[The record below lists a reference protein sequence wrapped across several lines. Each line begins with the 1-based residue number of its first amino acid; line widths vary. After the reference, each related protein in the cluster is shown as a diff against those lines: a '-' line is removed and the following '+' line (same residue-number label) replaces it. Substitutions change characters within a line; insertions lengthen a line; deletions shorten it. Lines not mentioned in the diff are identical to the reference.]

1 MFSKGIFSSPKK
13 EIELVSFN
21 VPYPPNYGGVIDIY
35 YKLKA
40 FRKAGI
46 KVNLHCFEYGR
57 KASVELESLCQKVYY
72 YKRHIAKT
80 NLFRRRPYIVV
91 TRSSENLVTNLL
103 KNNNPILF
111 EGLHSCFYLDDK
123 RFKRRHKIVRTHNIE
138 HDYYENLG
146 KVEKDIF
153 KKYYFFN
160 ESQKLYRFEKVLNFA
175 EGIAAISIHDK
186 NYFSRKYKHS
196 NVKVIS
202 AFHPNEEVQINE
214 GTGDF
219 VLYHG
224 SLSVGENNEAALFLI
239 EKVFNDLDIPLV
251 IAGNKPTKELRAAV
265 EKYKNIT
272 LKSDVTTEELYK
284 MVKAAQINILPTFQA
299 TGIKL
304 KLIAALF
311 TGRHCIV
318 NKPMIDDTGLEE
330 LCLVKNNPDD
340 FKNTIRQYFTIPFTK
355 DDIEKR
361 KKILN
366 DSRYSNSYNINLLIS
381 MLLP

>member
-1 MFSKGIFSSPKK
+1 MQ
-13 EIELVSFN
+13 
-21 VPYPPNYGGVIDIY
+21 
-35 YKLKA
+35 
-40 FRKAGI
+40 I
-46 KVNLHCFEYGR
+46 K
-57 KASVELESLCQKVYY
+57 
-72 YKRHIAKT
+72 
-80 NLFRRRPYIVV
+80 
-91 TRSSENLVTNLL
+91 
-103 KNNNPILF
+103 
-111 EGLHSCFYLDDK
+111 
-123 RFKRRHKIVRTHNIE
+123 
-138 HDYYENLG
+138 
-146 KVEKDIF
+146 
-153 KKYYFFN
+153 
-160 ESQKLYRFEKVLNFA
+160 
-175 EGIAAISIHDK
+175 
-186 NYFSRKYKHS
+186 
-196 NVKVIS
+196 
-202 AFHPNEEVQINE
+202 E

-272 LKSDVTTEELYK
+272 LKSDVTTEEIYK

-318 NKPMIDDTGLEE
+318 NKPMIDDTGLED

-340 FKNTIRQYFTIPFTK
+340 FKNTIRQYFSIPFTK

-366 DSRYSNSYNINLLIS
+366 DSRYSNSYNINQLIS